1 MGKIERYYKNAP
13 VEKKVRPKCLV
24 PAVLIGIFVVIL
36 GALALV
42 FGNRRAP
49 FEPQVTGAPS
59 AEVNTTS
66 VDLGDVT
73 VNTPVQSAFTIR
85 NVGDQP
91 LMILGEPRVE
101 LVEGC

>member
-1 MGKIERYYKNAP
+1 MSKTNPYLNTP
-13 VEKKVRPKCLV
+13 VQPPGRPTWLIPAILV
-24 PAVLIGIFVVIL
+24 GLVVIIV
-36 GALALV
+36 GALALIL
-42 FGNRRAP
+42 GNRRAP
-49 FEPQVTGAPS
+49 FEPEVTGMS
-59 AEVNTTS
+59 HAEVNTTS

-73 VNTPVQSAFTIR
+73 VNTPVQNAFVIR